1 MKLFQKR
8 KQTMAATLEI
18 EKETAETLTAQAKAR
33 GVSIDTYLRFLLE
46 SKTASAEKTP
56 LSPQERAKLWR
67 EWIDN
72 HSIKAPPLSDYALT
86 RESIYAERDDKQ
98 L

>member
-1 MKLFQKR
+1 
-8 KQTMAATLEI
+8 MAATLEI
-18 EKETAETLTAQAKAR
+18 EKETAETLAALAKAK
-33 GVSIDTYLRFLLE
+33 GISIDAYLRLLLE
-46 SKTASAEKTP
+46 SKTASEATTAS
-56 LSPQERAKLWR
+56 SPQERAKLWR
-67 EWIDN
+67 EWVDS

>member
-1 MKLFQKR
+1 MP
-8 KQTMAATLEI
+8 ATLEI
-18 EKETAETLTAQAKAR
+18 EKATAEMLAAQAEAKGISVDA
-33 GVSIDTYLRFLLE
+33 YLRSLLE
-46 SKTASAEKTP
+46 GEVASEVKAS

-72 HSIKAPPLSDYALT
+72 HSITAEPLSDYALT
-86 RESIYAERDDKQ
+86 REIIYEEREDKQ